1 MNLNSY
7 YLIRSLL
14 FRLDPEAAHE
24 LVMEGGKF
32 AQLSVI
38 RKLIAAIYDFKDPR
52 LEVTVAGIKFP
63 NPIGLAAGIDK
74 NCRALDLLS
83 ALGPG
88 AIEIGVVSAKPQP
101 GNDRPRIYRFPK
113 QRALI
118 NRMGNPN
125 IGADAVRINLLAT
138 RERCPDLPPIGLNI
152 GKTTA
157 TPIEEAPQDCAYTL
171 KTLGDLV
178 DYIIINVSCPN
189 VAEYSKLQ
197 ERTALTALLSAL
209 NDANKYNRPIFVKLS
224 PDLTNEQMDEALDV
238 CLNQKMAGII
248 ATNTT
253 LSRDGLPST
262 APPLGGMSGKT
273 LFPKSVATVKYLSEK
288 LGGKLPIIGIGGV
301 SSGQDVREMMKAGAA
316 MVELYT
322 ALIYEGPGLIKEIK
336 QDIIANSNISVLKGM
351 FMVAP

>member
-1 MNLNSY
+1 M
-7 YLIRSLL
+7 
-14 FRLDPEAAHE
+14 LDPEAAHE
-24 LVMEGGKF
+24 FVMDGGKV
-32 AQLSVI
+32 ARLSAI
-38 RKLIAAIYDFKDPR
+38 RKLISFIYDFKDPK

-101 GNDRPRIYRFPK
+101 GNDRPRIYRFPN

-197 ERTALTALLSAL
+197 EKTALTALLKAL
-209 NDANKYNRPIFVKLS
+209 NDANSSSRPIFVKLS
-224 PDLTNEQMDEALDV
+224 PDLTPQQMDDALEV
-238 CLNQKMAGII
+238 CLEQKIAGIM
-248 ATNTT
+248 ATNTS
-253 LSRDGLPST
+253 LSRDGLPPT

-288 LGGKLPIIGIGGV
+288 LKGKLPIIGIGGV
-301 SSGQDVREMMKAGAA
+301 SSGQDVREMMKAGAS

-336 QDIIANSNISVLKGM
+336 QDMIANSNISVLKGM
-351 FMVAP
+351 FMVTP